1 MNHPPESSLADQWR
15 DRLERFQRS
24 GQTVAQF
31 CADENYS
38 TGSFYQWRR
47 RINEDQPS
55 ALGSFIPVQVNNSV
69 LGKIVPN
76 ASVEHSVRIELPGGV
91 VLTLT
96 ADVTDELLRRSL
108 AIVVDLTSA
117 NKSGEQV

>member
-47 RINEDQPS
+47 RINNEQPS
-55 ALGSFIPVQVNNSV
+55 APGSFIPVQINNSL
-69 LGKIVPN
+69 LGQIAPN
-76 ASVEHSVRIELPGGV
+76 ATVENSVRIELPGGV
-91 VLTLT
+91 VVTLN

-108 AIVVDLTSA
+108 AIVVDLNSA
-117 NKSGEQV
+117 NKSGGQV